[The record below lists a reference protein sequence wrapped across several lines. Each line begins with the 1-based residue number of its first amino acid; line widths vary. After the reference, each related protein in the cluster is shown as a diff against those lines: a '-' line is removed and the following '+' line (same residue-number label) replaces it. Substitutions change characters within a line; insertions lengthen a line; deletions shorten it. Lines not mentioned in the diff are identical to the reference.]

1 MTSVQWNNIWSLK
14 ILQKTSFMIYAEKPS
29 PSTRQLILFVTQTWL
44 ILTLCFFCS
53 CRRTEDPQEEVPIF
67 QISDP
72 RTRKGIFFQ
81 CIHQQRETHATVTD
95 AQPHRP
101 TSEDLVSKP
110 SHEGEEVE
118 QRQITVLHIQPS
130 SLGVKSSTVLSLPS
144 SAAGPT
150 VFTDFPA
157 CTLCSM
163 QRRRCWVVRFKFED
177 MSFEFSKKKHEL
189 MWAIVLFSG
198 PFFER
203 EKSIG
208 FCPCPENARASIMLD
223 IPFDGMKS
231 AVNETGSMYFVI
243 KRFIWPLFSFKIR
256 NVVELK

>member
-1 MTSVQWNNIWSLK
+1 MTSFLGNNIWCLK
-14 ILQKTSFMIYAEKPS
+14 ILKKPSYTIYAAKTFS
-29 PSTRQLILFVTQTWL
+29 INTSVDSVCNTDMANFDIM
-44 ILTLCFFCS
+44 FFFWS
-53 CRRTEDPQEEVPIF
+53 CRRTEDPQEEVPIL

-81 CIHQQRETHATVTD
+81 CVHQQRETHATVTD

-110 SHEGEEVE
+110 SHEGEEVK

-150 VFTDFPA
+150 VFTDFPG

-177 MSFEFSKKKHEL
+177 MSFKFSPKKAWINVGYHFVFRACFSRGKRQLDFVLAQRTQGPQLRLISPL
-189 MWAIVLFSG
+189 MGW
-198 PFFER
+198 
-203 EKSIG
+203 
-208 FCPCPENARASIMLD
+208 NQQ
-223 IPFDGMKS
+223 
-231 AVNETGSMYFVI
+231 SMRLAQCI
-243 KRFIWPLFSFKIR
+243 L
-256 NVVELK
+256 